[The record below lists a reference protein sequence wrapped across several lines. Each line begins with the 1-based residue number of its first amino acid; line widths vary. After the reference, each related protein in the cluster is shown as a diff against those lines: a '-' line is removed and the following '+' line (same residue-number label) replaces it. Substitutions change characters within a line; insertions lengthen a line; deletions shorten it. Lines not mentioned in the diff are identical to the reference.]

1 MIYSRWKLKTI
12 KSNYFVWKI
21 KIATVY
27 FVVPTDI
34 ERKIVHQFLVAI
46 HFNKVTCIFSDVL
59 DTVDFI
65 DATDGSVVFRTCEKE
80 RKRVILQIGTCDPDR
95 ALNAAKLV

>member
-1 MIYSRWKLKTI
+1 MIYSRLKLKTI

-21 KIATVY
+21 KIASVY

-46 HFNKVTCIFSDVL
+46 HFNKVTCIFQMFWIQWISLTPQMDQLSSGLV
-59 DTVDFI
+59 
-65 DATDGSVVFRTCEKE
+65 RKKE
-80 RKRVILQIGTCDPDR
+80 RE
-95 ALNAAKLV
+95 